1 MLDLTDP
8 LVRALDLIGVAAFAV
23 SGALA
28 AVRSRFDIVGMAV
41 LAITTALGGGVVR
54 DLIVGATPPAAF
66 TDVAYLLV
74 PLAVTAVVLL
84 WHPVV
89 ERVTPALLVF
99 DSVGLGVFC
108 VIGAAKA
115 LAFGIGPLPAVLLG
129 VTTAVGGGVLRDL
142 LAGEVPTVF
151 RYGAE
156 FYAVPALVGASAVV
170 VADSTGLQSTLTAF
184 GAVLLAFGLRLLALR
199 FGWRAP
205 AARGAGGH
213 LATSGDSRSGT

>member
-8 LVRALDLIGVAAFAV
+8 LVRALDLVGVAAFAV
-23 SGALA
+23 SGALV
-28 AVRSRFDIVGMAV
+28 AVRARFDIVGVAV
-41 LAITTALGGGVVR
+41 LATTTGLGGGVIR

-66 TDVAYLLV
+66 HDVAYLLV
-74 PLAVTAVVLL
+74 PLAVTVVVLL

-99 DSVGLGVFC
+99 DAAGLGVFC
-108 VIGAAKA
+108 VIGAVKA
-115 LAFGIGPLPAVLLG
+115 LAFGIGPLQAVLLG

-142 LAGEVPTVF
+142 LAREVPTIF

-156 FYAVPALVGASAVV
+156 FYAVPAMVGASAVV
-170 VADSTGLQSTLTAF
+170 IVDSMGVQSAFTAL
-184 GAVLLAFGLRLLALR
+184 GAAVLAFGLRLFGLR

-205 AARGAGGH
+205 AARGKGARPGDV
-213 LATSGDSRSGT
+213 GDSAHGE